1 MEPDVE
7 APLEFQILQTLTG
20 LGSKTNGLLP
30 LSILCS
36 LLNGKNY
43 GLIGFYVQDIKLSL
57 L

>member
-20 LGSKTNGLLP
+20 LGSKTNELLP

-43 GLIGFYVQDIKLSL
+43 GLIAFYVQDVKLSL